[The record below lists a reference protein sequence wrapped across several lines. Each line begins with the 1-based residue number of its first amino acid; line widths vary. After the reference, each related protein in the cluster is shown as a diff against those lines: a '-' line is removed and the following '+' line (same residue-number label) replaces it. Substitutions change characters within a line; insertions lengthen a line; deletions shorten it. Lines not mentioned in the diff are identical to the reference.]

1 MKFLAAFSVLVVSPL
16 LAKGPTVKI
25 VIEGGG
31 LSSPIQVTDSK
42 VGDFHV
48 WSGPGCGANGIEDT
62 KGFIVDW
69 PNADGFVTDWS
80 EAIAVKPPAG
90 LAVYEVSFYSAC
102 RSGEEG
108 CRSTEPSLVYVVLYA
123 FDSAAGQGYVYLPD
137 RADKLFQFNHAMWH
151 GHGFEGH
158 WLRATRDWDSFA
170 SRLIAGSKTPA

>member
-1 MKFLAAFSVLVVSPL
+1 M
-16 LAKGPTVKI
+16 
-25 VIEGGG
+25 
-31 LSSPIQVTDSK
+31 
-42 VGDFHV
+42 
-48 WSGPGCGANGIEDT
+48 
-62 KGFIVDW
+62 
-69 PNADGFVTDWS
+69 
-80 EAIAVKPPAG
+80 
-90 LAVYEVSFYSAC
+90 SFYSAC

-170 SRLIAGSKTPA
+170 RPLIVGVKSPA